1 MVKVPP
7 VPKTAM
13 AASFGLEKQ
22 SQNRPSKSHL
32 IAVAVAGD
40 KENHAVQDR
49 M

>member
-1 MVKVPP
+1 
-7 VPKTAM
+7 M

-32 IAVAVAGD
+32 IAVAVAVAVAGD

>member
-1 MVKVPP
+1 
-7 VPKTAM
+7 M

-32 IAVAVAGD
+32 IAVAVAVAGD